1 MFVFFLKSC
10 LLLGW
15 VSFSQIDNSGIVT
28 PPLTR
33 PVILRGGTLN
43 NKICKTLDQI
53 QTTLTNV
60 NIVIVMEKI

>member
-1 MFVFFLKSC
+1 MFVFFLKSW

-43 NKICKTLDQI
+43 KKICKTLDQ
-53 QTTLTNV
+53 TTMTNV
-60 NIVIVMEKI
+60 NIVIVMVR